1 MWVILQVGY
10 AIVIVVLAIAAV
22 RLAAALLASFVR
34 DPAEEPRR
42 RSGRRRLLWLLL
54 AAIAASLVDLQ
65 FGGFYF
71 FTDPRGVDWKFDGH
85 GWPLVHQHSLLE
97 TAALYR
103 TADVAIYLAALA
115 VNVLSLLAI
124 LAATEFVVDRWLLSR
139 HGVPPPSKEPPGAV
153 DVGGGA
159 MDMAPTRPS
168 KPWRLAPA
176 SAAGWIAALA
186 AVVWL
191 ERWFAEPVTVPGTAI
206 MFYTPLIYQSGY
218 SRWPVLIGLACV
230 LFVVGWWVVC
240 GVQALARLREEGVI

>member
-1 MWVILQVGY
+1 
-10 AIVIVVLAIAAV
+10 VVLAIAAV
-22 RLAAALLASFVR
+22 RLAAALLAIIVHG
-34 DPAEEPRR
+34 PAEEPRR
-42 RSGRRRLLWLLL
+42 RGGRRRLLWLLL

-85 GWPLVHQHSLLE
+85 GWPLVHQYSLLE

-103 TADVAIYLAALA
+103 TADVANYLAALA
-115 VNVLSLLAI
+115 MNMLSLLAI
-124 LAATEFVVDRWLLSR
+124 LAAAEFVVDRWLLCR
-139 HGVPPPSKEPPGAV
+139 CGAPPPSKEPPIIEA
-153 DVGGGA
+153 A
-159 MDMAPTRPS
+159 PS
-168 KPWRLAPA
+168 KTWRLPAA

>member
-1 MWVILQVGY
+1 MWVMLQVGY
-10 AIVIVVLAIAAV
+10 AVVVAFLAIAAV
-22 RLAAALLASFVR
+22 RLAAALLAIFVR
-34 DPAEEPRR
+34 GPAEEPRPR
-42 RSGRRRLLWLLL
+42 TVWRRLLWLLL

-97 TAALYR
+97 TSTLYR

-124 LAATEFVVDRWLLSR
+124 LAATDFVVDRWLLCR
-139 HGVPPPSKEPPGAV
+139 YGAPPHSKEPPGAP
-153 DVGGGA
+153 A
-159 MDMAPTRPS
+159 IPS
-168 KPWRLAPA
+168 KTRRLAAA

-186 AVVWL
+186 AVAWL
-191 ERWFAEPVTVPGTAI
+191 ERWLAEPVTVPGTAI
-206 MFYTPLIYQSGY
+206 LFYTPLVYQSWY
-218 SRWPVLIGLACV
+218 SRWPVAIGLACV
-230 LFVVGWWVVC
+230 LFVVGWWVVR